1 MALFNNRLSLSV
13 DAYYKKTFDLLL
25 DKPLDYTTGFS
36 TMMYNSG
43 SLENKGIEFVVNSV
57 NISNKDF
64 SWTSSLNMSFN
75 RNKILV

>member
-1 MALFNNRLSLSV
+1 METTEQYNVGFDMALFNNRLSLSV

-57 NISNKDF
+57 NISNKI
-64 SWTSSLNMSFN
+64 SLG
-75 RNKILV
+75 LLL